1 MADLGVLFQEGRIGK
16 LVVKNR
22 IVKSPQSSA
31 LSNPDGTVTQ
41 RTVNHYK
48 RLAEGGIGLV
58 LLEYSYVD
66 DDAAKSIHNQLG
78 ISRKEHIAGLGW
90 LTDEVHAAGAK
101 VGVQLAHCGR
111 QKFLATAPIKS
122 ASDVSWDEI
131 ECQYGVRPQ
140 PMTLEEIR
148 GVVSAFGDA
157 ALRAVKAR
165 FDIVEVHAGH
175 GYLITNFLSPHT
187 NRRTDEYGGSFD
199 HRSRLLLE
207 IVADIRKKIP
217 ADFPLSVRLSVSD
230 YEADGIPIAE
240 TVELCRRLEKLGVD
254 VIHASGGHHAGM
266 EYEVSPWYMPRALHR
281 WGWEQIK
288 AAVSIP
294 VIGSGSIVAPDVAA
308 DIVGSGS
315 ADFVSLGRP
324 MLADP
329 DWARKARE
337 GRVQDI
343 VPCIR
348 CNDGCLHR
356 GLNDGRSAGCTVN
369 PSMGEEYRYAVE
381 PSDDPQSIAVVGAG
395 PAGMNAALV
404 LADRGHAVTLFDDN
418 PLGGQL
424 NAAVRSDLKKDLRA
438 LRDYLVHQVASR
450 KIRVVAARA
459 DAALLRDGG
468 FDRVLLATGTAPVE
482 FDGNIDGEA
491 KVVKAHEVVDPSSLA
506 GPVVI
511 IGAGL
516 AGCDTALLL
525 GAAGR
530 GDVTLLEQQEGVLAN
545 GYVFTDVIGMPA
557 QLDNYKVSVRTGTK
571 ALSVEP
577 QGVRVR
583 DAQGN
588 EALVPAGSVV
598 LACGYAPRTEL
609 LETLGRELPDL
620 KIDPVGTVH
629 KGGRVMDA
637 LHDAFFVARRC

>member
-1 MADLGVLFQEGRIGK
+1 MTDLSVLFQEGKIGK
-16 LVVKNR
+16 LVIKNR

-31 LSNPDGTVTQ
+31 LSNPDGTVSQ

-48 RLAEGGIGLV
+48 RLAEGGTGLV

-66 DDAAKSIHNQLG
+66 DEAAKSIHNQLG
-78 ISRKEHIAGLGW
+78 ISKKEHIAGLGW
-90 LTDEVHAAGAK
+90 LVDEVHAAGAK
-101 VGVQLAHCGR
+101 VGIQLAHCGR

-131 ECQYGVRPQ
+131 ERQYGVKPQ
-140 PMTLEEIR
+140 PMTLDEIQ

-157 ALRAVKAR
+157 AVRAVKAR

-175 GYLITNFLSPHT
+175 GYLITNFLSLHT
-187 NRRTDEYGGSFD
+187 NRRTDEYGGAFD
-199 HRSRLLLE
+199 NRSRLLSE
-207 IVADIRKKIP
+207 IVIDIRKKIP
-217 ADFPLSVRLSVSD
+217 ADFPLSIRLSVSD

-240 TVELCRRLEKLGVD
+240 TVELCRRLESLGVN

-288 AAVSIP
+288 NAVSIP
-294 VIGSGSIVAPDVAA
+294 IIGSGSIVAPDVAA

-324 MLADP
+324 LLADP
-329 DWARKARE
+329 DWARKTQE

-343 VPCIR
+343 APCIR
-348 CNDGCLHR
+348 CNDGCLQR
-356 GLNDGRSAGCTVN
+356 GLNEGRSAGCTVN

-381 PSDDPQSIAVVGAG
+381 RSPSPQSIAVVGGG
-395 PAGMNAALV
+395 PAGMNAASV
-404 LADRGHAVTLFDDN
+404 LADRGHTVTLFDDM

-438 LRDYLVHQVASR
+438 LRDYLVHQVR
-450 KIRVVAARA
+450 RRDIRVVAARA
-459 DAALLRDGG
+459 DAVLLLNGG
-468 FDRVLLATGTAPVE
+468 FDRVLLATGTAPID
-482 FDGNIDGEA
+482 FDGDIDSDA
-491 KVVKAHEVVDPSSLA
+491 VIVKAHEVLDASSLI

-525 GAAGR
+525 GSAGR
-530 GDVTLLEQQEGVLAN
+530 TDVTVLEEQDSVLAN

-557 QLDNYKVSVRTGTK
+557 QLEKYKVATLTGTK
-571 ALSVEP
+571 ALSIECK
-577 QGVRVR
+577 GVRVR
-583 DAQGN
+583 NVQGN
-588 EALVPAGSVV
+588 EVLIAANTVV
-598 LACGYAPRTEL
+598 LACGHVPQAGL
-609 LETLGRELPDL
+609 LDTLKRELPGMRV
-620 KIDPVGTVH
+620 DPVGTVH
-629 KGGRVMDA
+629 TGGRVMDA
-637 LHDAFFVARRC
+637 LHDSFFLARRC